1 MKIHLIRKIFVLV
14 ILLTS
19 TVIYGQE
26 TFEPTILI
34 LSPNKTSNEKTF
46 NKEISDFNNSIPKNQ
61 NQEEEK
67 AYLSSSE
74 FSSQPLN
81 IQQMI
86 KSEIEFSKKMDFF
99 KQVSSISEQFLAYR
113 FFEKFPNL
121 LILLKDEKSNGSI
134 KNLKT
139 ISDTNELQY
148 ILNFSSIDIYKE
160 ANISYANIT
169 IQLYDQNT
177 NSILLDKSY
186 IGDWNNPGF
195 EFACENQTI
204 NCTLN
209 NALSQLLNEIIYTI
223 AANSPKLIREKQ
235 LQQERFEVLMNDYL
249 TYENNKQSLL
259 NIFSG
264 SDIDID
270 NSYQTLF
277 NDNQTKFVSF
287 FLEQVSS
294 QNLKSL
300 TENKK
305 DKNVN
310 IISSNDIKDEEF
322 FSEIPKNYAFVVK
335 GVKYKDRW
343 YYEKVKVTYF
353 EANSLEEGQ
362 KLYFNNLQKWN
373 FFKENSTSFNS
384 DFWETK
390 LFEKVPDLKKDPE
403 WEKYGESI
411 WKTEEINN
419 RDFIGLYEIVA
430 NTLRKENQER
440 NSAFEKEIN
449 EQVFTPKYQLL
460 KDTQPSIYS
469 KLSEHSL
476 IFSKNRKVAI
486 NPVLLTDEQGVK
498 TIHYFAAFI
507 DSPELFEWTYFEP
520 LQIEGNLFGSEVV
533 DQISSLTE
541 WSFSVDNLND
551 EDFWNEFV
559 LLKVESDFKYLKIM
573 ALCRL

>member
-86 KSEIEFSKKMDFF
+86 KSEIEISTKMDFF